1 MILRILLLL
10 ILSLFITCCTEK
22 TSDIRLS
29 RIENLSYESPKE
41 AWDSLGAI
49 NYDILSDADK
59 HYYDFLSV
67 KVADKAYLSHSSDSL
82 ILKVIDF
89 ESKHQKYGRYSE
101 SLYYGGRVYSDLGD
115 YPTALRYFQEALSIT
130 PLESNINLRGCILS
144 QTGRLLNR
152 LRLYNEAI
160 PYIKESLHIDSIEDD
175 RFNLCYDNQLIGS
188 IYLHTHNTKE
198 AKPYFFKALELA
210 TKLSP
215 EDRAHILVYLA
226 ACNYEDNNLS
236 EARSLIK
243 DAMISV
249 APVYRNISLSY
260 ASDIY
265 LKSNIIDSAYI
276 FALELA
282 HSNDSNNRKYGYRNL
297 LSPELLSLSPQ
308 DSILRY
314 ITTYKSILEDYYDKH
329 EAQQALIQQ
338 SLYNYQIH
346 ERDKNIALKSRKQL
360 ISWLLIS
367 IFFVLIIS
375 IIFLS
380 YRIKTNRAII
390 KLHNTIAKLDAL
402 QQRIKN
408 PSQEINAIPSSQKL
422 LRERLKQKINQI
434 DSSTSLE
441 ALPATITNSKPFKSL
456 LNYVEDKKFISDSN
470 PIWNELYDLILQNY
484 PSFENNLYLLMGS
497 HIKQHELQTIILI
510 KCQIAPSQMTFLLG
524 KAKGSISSRR
534 ESLSVKILGERT
546 NQKVIDIIINSL

>member
-1 MILRILLLL
+1 MINRALILLFLL
-10 ILSLFITCCTEK
+10 LTFTCCNDK
-22 TSDIRLS
+22 PSDLRLS
-29 RIENLSYESPKE
+29 RVESLSSKSPKE
-41 AWDSLGAI
+41 AWDSLCAI
-49 NYDILSDADK
+49 NYDLLSDADK

-67 KVADKAYLSHSSDSL
+67 KVADKAYITHSSDSL

-89 ESKHQKYGRYSE
+89 ESRHQKYGRYPE

-115 YPTALRYFQEALSIT
+115 YPTALRYFQDALSIT
-130 PLESNINLRGCILS
+130 PLESNLNLRGCILS

-160 PYIKESLHIDSIEDD
+160 PYIKESIQIDSIEDD
-175 RFNLCYDNQLIGS
+175 RFNLCYDNQLLGS
-188 IYLHTHNTKE
+188 IYLHTHNIKE

-210 TKLSP
+210 SKLSP

-226 ACNYEDNNLS
+226 ACNYEENNLS

-243 DAMISV
+243 TAMDSV
-249 APVYRNISLSY
+249 APIYRNICLSY

-265 LKSNIIDSAYI
+265 QKSNITDSAYI
-276 FALELA
+276 FAFELA
-282 HSNDSNNRKYGYRNL
+282 HSNDFNNRKCGYQNL
-297 LSPELLSLSPQ
+297 LSPELYPFSSQ
-308 DSILRY
+308 DSILSY
-314 ITTYKSILEDYYDKH
+314 IVSYKSILEDYYDKH
-329 EAQQALIQQ
+329 ETQQALIQQ

-360 ISWLLIS
+360 TLWLFIT
-367 IFFVLIIS
+367 IFFILIIS

-390 KLHNTIAKLDAL
+390 KLHDTIDRLDTIQHRAA
-402 QQRIKN
+402 N
-408 PSQEINAIPSSQKL
+408 PSQEINTISSSPKL

-434 DSSTSLE
+434 SSTPLE
-441 ALPATITNSKPFKSL
+441 ALPPTMINSKPFKSL

-470 PIWNELYDLILQNY
+470 PIWKDLYDLILQNY
-484 PSFENNLYLLMGS
+484 PSFEANLYLLMGS
-497 HIKQHELQTIILI
+497 HLKQHELQTIILI
-510 KCQIAPSQMTFLLG
+510 KCRITPSQMTYLLG

-534 ESLSVKILGERT
+534 ESLSVKILGERV
-546 NQKVIDIIINSL
+546 NQKVIDFIINSL

>member
-1 MILRILLLL
+1 
-10 ILSLFITCCTEK
+10 
-22 TSDIRLS
+22 
-29 RIENLSYESPKE
+29 
-41 AWDSLGAI
+41 
-49 NYDILSDADK
+49 
-59 HYYDFLSV
+59 
-67 KVADKAYLSHSSDSL
+67 
-82 ILKVIDF
+82 
-89 ESKHQKYGRYSE
+89 
-101 SLYYGGRVYSDLGD
+101 
-115 YPTALRYFQEALSIT
+115 
-130 PLESNINLRGCILS
+130 
-144 QTGRLLNR
+144 
-152 LRLYNEAI
+152 
-160 PYIKESLHIDSIEDD
+160 
-175 RFNLCYDNQLIGS
+175 
-188 IYLHTHNTKE
+188 
-198 AKPYFFKALELA
+198 
-210 TKLSP
+210 
-215 EDRAHILVYLA
+215 
-226 ACNYEDNNLS
+226 
-236 EARSLIK
+236 
-243 DAMISV
+243 MISV

-265 LKSNIIDSAYI
+265 LKSNITDSAYI

-297 LSPELLSLSPQ
+297 LSPELLSRSSQ
-308 DSILRY
+308 DSILHY
-314 ITTYKSILEDYYDKH
+314 ITIYKSILEDYYDKH

-510 KCQIAPSQMTFLLG
+510 KCQITPSQMTYLLG

-534 ESLSVKILGERT
+534 ESLSVKILGEKT